1 MGLHLTKKI
10 LHNKGNINKMQRPP
24 IEWEEIFANYVSDKG
39 LISKMYKELIQLNIR
54 KKQPIQLKKKMNRG
68 PK

>member
-10 LHNKGNINKMQRPP
+10 LHNKGNINKMQRPA
-24 IEWEEIFANYVSDKG
+24 IEWEKIFANYVSDKG

-54 KKQPIQLKKKMNRG
+54 KKQPIQLKKNE
-68 PK
+68 

>member
-24 IEWEEIFANYVSDKG
+24 IEWEEIFANYISDKG

-54 KKQPIQLKKKMNRG
+54 KKQPIQLKKKNE
-68 PK
+68 

>member
-54 KKQPIQLKKKMNRG
+54 KKQPIQLKKK
-68 PK
+68 

>member
-54 KKQPIQLKKKMNRG
+54 KKQPIQLKKNE
-68 PK
+68 